1 MSVEHL
7 PTPGVPTV
15 GGLSGLAISPIPT
28 DYASL
33 ERLYEI
39 QTVLARSIGIEQACD
54 AFLPILSR
62 ALSIRTAVLLDLTHG
77 LYRAS
82 TWAASGIGPVE
93 LQEANDQARK
103 ALACLAPAAI
113 APTHVVSRSDV
124 LAGGVTEQRVVD
136 RCFVT
141 LPLSLIDGHVFGVFQ
156 LEGAAAFDLHDLRF
170 IGAVANQ
177 LAVALD
183 RHHIRL
189 QLEIARSEVE
199 QANLRL
205 RDLQTISKAALERAT
220 LDESLPVVL
229 HAIAAMFQADAA
241 EVLLA
246 TADGKA
252 LRRRANVGLEG
263 GDDSHAAV
271 AAGRIAATGTAM
283 VFDDLDDLVD
293 AGGTFGTHGIRSL
306 LGAPLRARNHVTGV
320 LYVAARGR
328 RGFSHDELQ
337 FMEIVADRIGT
348 IIDNAALYEQALCA
362 IRSRDA
368 VMGLVSHDLRN
379 PLNSIQLCM
388 ELFATDDPRLTRPVS
403 IIKRSVD
410 LMLRLI
416 SDLRDVGSIEAGHL
430 SIKIRSEE
438 AGALVR
444 DAIEGVQA
452 AAAGRSLH
460 LEARLPARDLVL
472 ECDRVRVIQVFT
484 NLLSNAI
491 KFTPQGG
498 SITISI
504 AEVERGYARFSI
516 EDTGCGVPEGDLP
529 HVFDRY
535 WQAEGTAHLGTGLGL
550 AIAKGIV
557 EAHDGTMSVESRVGH
572 GTTFSF
578 TLPLVRAGGRNES
591 AALQRGPGCDRISAH
606 DAVGD
611 RTGPRVLVVDDE
623 PNSLTALAQLLADD
637 GFIVETAADGLEA
650 LPKVRAFAPDIMIVD
665 VEMPGLNGLDLV
677 RKVREDAAEL
687 PVILMSGHDEHAVAT
702 AQVDLRASY
711 IGKPLEFDQLV
722 SAIHR
727 ELEKER

>member
-1 MSVEHL
+1 M
-7 PTPGVPTV
+7 
-15 GGLSGLAISPIPT
+15 SPIPT
-28 DYASL
+28 DYARL

-62 ALSIRTAVLLDLTHG
+62 ALSVRTAVLLDLTYD

-82 TWAASGIGPVE
+82 TWAAAGIGPKE
-93 LQEANDQARK
+93 LQEAHDQARK
-103 ALACLAPAAI
+103 VLACLAPAAI

-141 LPLSLIDGHVFGVFQ
+141 LPLSLVDGHVFGVFQ
-156 LEGAAAFDLHDLRF
+156 LEGATAFDLHDLLF

-183 RHHIRL
+183 RHHVRL

-205 RDLQTISKAALERAT
+205 RDLQTISKAALEGAT

-229 HAIAAMFQADAA
+229 HAIGAMFEADAA
-241 EVLLA
+241 QVLLA
-246 TADGKA
+246 TADGNT
-252 LRRRANVGLEG
+252 LRRQASVGLEG
-263 GDDSHAAV
+263 GDDANAAV

-283 VFDDLDDLVD
+283 VFDDLDELVG
-293 AGGTFGTHGIRSL
+293 AGGTQRTNRIRSL
-306 LGAPLRARNHVTGV
+306 LGAPLRARNQVTGV
-320 LYVAARGR
+320 VYVASRDL

-337 FMEIVADRIGT
+337 FLEIVADRIGT
-348 IIDNAALYEQALCA
+348 IIDNAALYEQALRA
-362 IRSRDA
+362 IRSRDS
-368 VMGLVSHDLRN
+368 VMGFVSHDLRN

-388 ELFATDDPRLTRPVS
+388 ELFATDDPLLTKPVS

-430 SIKIRSEE
+430 SIKTRSEDP
-438 AGALVR
+438 GALVR
-444 DAIEGVQA
+444 EAIEGVQA
-452 AAAGRSLH
+452 AAAGKSLR
-460 LEARLPARDLVL
+460 LETRLPAQDLVL
-472 ECDRVRVIQVFT
+472 PCDRVRVIQVFT

-516 EDTGCGVPEGDLP
+516 EDTGCGVPESDLP
-529 HVFDRY
+529 HIFDRY
-535 WQAEGTAHLGTGLGL
+535 WQAQGTAHLGTGLGL

-578 TLPLVRAGGRNES
+578 TLPLARKPAELPIHPGGRDKP
-591 AALQRGPGCDRISAH
+591 A
-606 DAVGD
+606 DAVAD
-611 RTGPRVLVVDDE
+611 RPGPRVLVVDDD
-623 PNSLTALAQLLADD
+623 PNSLSALAQLLAEE
-637 GFIVETAADGLEA
+637 GFVVETAADGLQA
-650 LPKVRAFAPDIMIVD
+650 LPKVRLFAPDIMIVD
-665 VEMPGLNGLDLV
+665 VEMAGLNGIDLL
-677 RKVREDAAEL
+677 RKVREDDAEL
-687 PVILMSGHDEHAVAT
+687 PVILMSGHDHYVVAT

-711 IGKPLEFDQLV
+711 IGKPLEIDELV

-727 ELEKER
+727 ELDKER